1 MDKKIFLF
9 DKEFYTE
16 DTINT
21 LSEKDCEELVAED
34 DYEGVNYILKIDANG
49 YDTIGMALDA
59 EVGFLDWDDFY
70 MRAFG
75 F

>member
-9 DKEFYTE
+9 DKEFYNA

-34 DYEGVNYILKIDANG
+34 DYEGVSYILKIDANG
-49 YDTIGMALDA
+49 YDTIAIALDT
-59 EVGFLDWDDFY
+59 EVGFLDWADFY